1 MARRIAQL
9 PTTSA
14 RVRGATH
21 AQNRAEIEIREL
33 EREIS
38 ENRDRPLSILLK
50 GMIERVRSLTNADG
64 AAIALRD
71 AWGVVCR
78 ASTGEAPDVGS
89 RLQSESSLTRECLES
104 GQVVICEDS
113 AEDSRVRLATTNLR
127 LRSALV
133 VPIHAQGSVLGVVE
147 VLSSRPAAFSTAHIT
162 GLQRIANL
170 LVPILQSEEP
180 TQPEEGV
187 RKKRTWI
194 AVATAAL
201 VLVLFLLL
209 FGFYFRPKK
218 TPSAAA
224 NPAASSR
231 AKSDKAP
238 TTSQGTAAGET
249 EEAQS
254 SKISDRSQAEGSTPP
269 ASSPSS
275 VLPPPDATSAAAVS
289 GSRPFGAEDL
299 GTKVVPSPALVVEGV
314 PPGAQIFVDDKL
326 TASTGSDGQAKI
338 STLAP
343 GQHRLRVTLNG
354 YQDYEEGV
362 DLLAGQTSTVAAK
375 LKPFEL
381 PTLSEPGMAPG
392 LEFKATIP
400 RVARQPI
407 PEFVLDRTFKGH
419 SGWVTG
425 IAFSVDGQRL
435 ASGSSDQTVK
445 LWDVPTGQETST
457 VASKIK
463 EVQALAFSRDGH
475 WLAAENS
482 LNTVTLWDATTG
494 REVRTFSSNKPL
506 GVLGTS
512 WVYSIAFSPDGR
524 WLASGVDDKTVR
536 LWDVETGQPVLDLTA
551 ARRSVI
557 YIAFSPDGRWLA
569 SGGDDRTIK
578 VWEVATGK
586 EILMLRGHKKNV
598 YAVVFSPNGRYL
610 ASASAD
616 KSVKLWDV
624 STGREIQNLTG
635 HGGAVT
641 SIAFSP
647 DSRWLASGSWDRT
660 VKIWNVQTGQ
670 EVRTLEGNTHRIYA
684 VAFDSRGHWLA
695 SGSEDGAIKLWRL
708 DQR

>member
-1 MARRIAQL
+1 
-9 PTTSA
+9 
-14 RVRGATH
+14 
-21 AQNRAEIEIREL
+21 
-33 EREIS
+33 
-38 ENRDRPLSILLK
+38 
-50 GMIERVRSLTNADG
+50 
-64 AAIALRD
+64 
-71 AWGVVCR
+71 
-78 ASTGEAPDVGS
+78 
-89 RLQSESSLTRECLES
+89 
-104 GQVVICEDS
+104 VVICEDTE
-113 AEDSRVRLATTNLR
+113 EDSRVRLAATSLR
-127 LRSALV
+127 LRSAVV
-133 VPIHAQGSVLGVVE
+133 VPVQAQGSVLGVVE
-147 VLSSRPAAFSTAHIT
+147 VLSSRPAAFSTAHIA
-162 GLQRIANL
+162 GLQRIAHL

-180 TQPEEGV
+180 TQPEEGA
-187 RKKRTWI
+187 RKKRVWT

-201 VLVLFLLL
+201 FLVLLLLL
-209 FGFYFRPKK
+209 FGFYFSPKK
-218 TPSAAA
+218 TPSATA
-224 NPAASSR
+224 NPAASSP
-231 AKSDKAP
+231 AKSVEAP
-238 TTSQGTAAGET
+238 TASQGMAAGET

-254 SKISDRSQAEGSTPP
+254 SKTSDRSQAEGSTPT
-269 ASSPSS
+269 ASSSSS
-275 VLPPPDATSAAAVS
+275 VLPLPDATSAAAVP
-289 GSRPFGAEDL
+289 GSRPPGAEGL
-299 GTKVVPSPALVVEGV
+299 GTKVVPSPALVVEGA
-314 PPGAQIFVDDKL
+314 PPGAQIFVDDEL

-343 GQHRLRVTLNG
+343 GQHRLRVTVNG
-354 YQDYEEGV
+354 YQDYEKGV
-362 DLLAGQTSTVAAK
+362 DLLAGQTSRVTAK
-375 LKPFEL
+375 LEPLEL
-381 PTLSEPGMAPG
+381 PPLSEPAKTPS

-400 RVARQPI
+400 HVARQPI
-407 PEFVLDRTFKGH
+407 PEFVLDRTLKGH

-425 IAFSVDGQRL
+425 IAFSADGHRL

-445 LWDVPTGQETST
+445 LWDVSTGQETST

-482 LNTVTLWDATTG
+482 INTVTLWDATTG
-494 REVRTFSSNKPL
+494 REVRRFPSNKPL
-506 GVLGTS
+506 RVLGTS

-536 LWDVETGQPVLDLTA
+536 LWDVETGQPVRDLTA

-578 VWEVATGK
+578 VWEVAAGK
-586 EILMLRGHKKNV
+586 EILTLRGHKKNV

-624 STGREIQNLTG
+624 TTGREIHTLTG

-660 VKIWNVQTGQ
+660 IKIWNVQTGQ
-670 EVRTLEGNTHRIYA
+670 EVQTLEGNTHRIYTM
-684 VAFDSRGHWLA
+684 AFDSRGHWLA